1 MPRVHLKL
9 KRKVSPFFWL
19 LQKSGNEAFNS
30 GRYTEAIENY
40 TAAISKSFDS
50 RAFMAVCFCN
60 RAAAYQSLN
69 QIVDAISDCSV
80 AIALD
85 ENYPKVGAN
94 INLTNVL

>member
-1 MPRVHLKL
+1 M
-9 KRKVSPFFWL
+9 

-30 GRYTEAIENY
+30 GRYTEAIDNY
-40 TAAISKSFDS
+40 TIAISKSFES

-60 RAAAYQSLN
+60 RAAAYQSLS

-85 ENYPKVGAN
+85 EDYAKVG
-94 INLTNVL
+94 TKHQPF

>member
-1 MPRVHLKL
+1 
-9 KRKVSPFFWL
+9 
-19 LQKSGNEAFNS
+19 
-30 GRYTEAIENY
+30 
-40 TAAISKSFDS
+40 
-50 RAFMAVCFCN
+50 MAVCFCN

-85 ENYPKVGAN
+85 ENYPKVGTN